1 MKKTKPIKYPGRIIT
16 KEERDN
22 SPEIDKIIYK
32 SIIGELLFI
41 ATKTRPDIVF
51 AVNQVARHSE
61 HPKEID

>member
-41 ATKTRPDIVF
+41 ATKTRPDIAF
-51 AVNQVARHSE
+51 AVN
-61 HPKEID
+61 